1 MNVDDPCNGCVR
13 SHNSKIK
20 STSIFYQ
27 LWKQASIASHYGQM
41 AKFKN
46 IPPLYCV
53 YLLYFIVIVLPYLC
67 IFISDMQMTN
77 WVKWLMLHFNACSNM
92 HQVNNINNSIDFY
105 IKPKSNFRTFMNVS
119 ETTVWEQTW
128 GFVVSHLWLLNKGLH
143 HSSICAFRSFS
154 PQWRM
159 KPERAVQDLW
169 HDSHVSME
177 SNWNFVVDLTF
188 TLKLF
193 PATVRKR
200 VWEWH
205 TKVHSLHWSNT
216 LICNHNNSE
225 RC

>member
-1 MNVDDPCNGCVR
+1 MIC
-13 SHNSKIK
+13 KWQ
-20 STSIFYQ
+20 TE
-27 LWKQASIASHYGQM
+27 W
-41 AKFKN
+41 
-46 IPPLYCV
+46 
-53 YLLYFIVIVLPYLC
+53 
-67 IFISDMQMTN
+67 SD
-77 WVKWLMLHFNACSNM
+77 WCFVCSNM
-92 HQVNNINNSIDFY
+92 HQVNNINNSTDFH
-105 IKPKSNFRTFMNVS
+105 IKPKSSFHTFMTVS

-128 GFVVSHLWLLNKGLH
+128 DLWWEKLFVVSHLWLLKKGLH

-188 TLKLF
+188 TLKWF

-200 VWEWH
+200 VWGWH